1 VYHAVVQM
9 THRRRALWALLAAKL
24 VGGWGVGW
32 DIRWHLVIGR
42 DSFWI
47 APHLMTYFA
56 VSAIALISFGV
67 LVVETWRARR
77 GLAPPDAV
85 TVAGLAG
92 TRGFHLT
99 WWGIAIVIL
108 AAPIDDLWHRLFGL
122 DVTPWSPPH
131 LLALAGFQVS
141 NLGCL
146 LIALEVYAAGRA
158 RRAALAGSGIVLL
171 GTFYILVDPSTL
183 VAFRR
188 GSVFFFTHAVLGAL
202 AFTFALVLVA
212 RLAESRGFPLALAAG
227 ALVVQLSIILVGD
240 LGFALLEPTPAIEE
254 AIAADPT
261 SPVAVA
267 HEIARRNG
275 MTPGRSVTMRLIPLV
290 PAAAMTLADP
300 LRRWRLASA
309 VYGLVLA
316 AASASVLSR
325 WPALSHALPSP
336 VETAVALALTLG
348 SSIVGGWI
356 GAKLAVAL
364 ARGVPATPP
373 VSPRIEAV
381 LSKAGV

>member
-1 VYHAVVQM
+1 M
-9 THRRRALWALLAAKL
+9 TLRRRALWALLAAKL

-56 VSAIALISFGV
+56 VTATAMIAFGV
-67 LVVETWRARR
+67 LLVETWRTRR
-77 GLAPPDAV
+77 GTTPPNVV
-85 TVAGLAG
+85 TVAGLSG

-99 WWGIAIVIL
+99 WWGMAIVIL

-122 DVTPWSPPH
+122 DVTLWSPPH
-131 LLALAGFQVS
+131 LLALGGSQVS
-141 NLGCL
+141 NLGSL

-158 RRAALAGSGIVLL
+158 RRAALVASGILLL

-188 GSVFFFTHAVLGAL
+188 GGVFFFTHAVLGSL
-202 AFTFALVLVA
+202 AFTFALVLVT
-212 RLAESRGFPLALAAG
+212 RLAQRRGIPLALAAG

-254 AIAADPT
+254 AIAADPM
-261 SPVAVA
+261 SPVALA

-275 MTPGRSVTMRLIPLV
+275 MTPGRSLTMRLIPLV
-290 PAAAMTLADP
+290 PAALMTLADP
-300 LRRWRLASA
+300 LRRGRLAPC
-309 VYGLVLA
+309 VFGLALA
-316 AASASVLSR
+316 AASATALGR
-325 WPALSHALPSP
+325 WPALSHALPSASD
-336 VETAVALALTLG
+336 TAFGLALTLAA
-348 SSIVGGWI
+348 SIAGGWI

-364 ARGVPATPP
+364 AHGVSAMADASVP
-373 VSPRIEAV
+373 VEAV